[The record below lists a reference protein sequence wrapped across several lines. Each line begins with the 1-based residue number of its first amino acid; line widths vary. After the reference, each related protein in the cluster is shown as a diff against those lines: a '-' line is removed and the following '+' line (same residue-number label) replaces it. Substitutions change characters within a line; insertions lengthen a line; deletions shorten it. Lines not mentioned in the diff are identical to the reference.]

1 MHGLTG
7 SSFSTDSAELNG
19 LTGKLQS
26 FQAPAGRWTVELVY
40 YTDCE
45 GVDHSYTRAIKP
57 ENLRVTDVR
66 PEMTTVLLDSG
77 D

>member
-1 MHGLTG
+1 MVAVHGLTG

-26 FQAPAGRWTVELVY
+26 FQAPAGRWTVELV
-40 YTDCE
+40 
-45 GVDHSYTRAIKP
+45 GPGGQAMPRAIKP
-57 ENLRVTDVR
+57 ENLR
-66 PEMTTVLLDSG
+66 PEMTTVLLDRG